1 MSAPD
6 PSCRARPGIQG
17 PGRSRLRPWA
27 PAFAGAPARA
37 RNARSA
43 GFTLIEVMISLAI
56 FGMIAAAGVALLAF
70 SVRAQG
76 TTDAVLDDLG
86 AMNRLSSIL
95 TADLAQAQDRPTR
108 DERGVRLPAFA
119 GAANTTPL
127 LRLVRGGWANPDAAP
142 RAEVQKV
149 EYRLAA
155 GAIERVAYPALDGA
169 APLPAAVLVAKVRQV
184 TLRFRYAGAWSDR
197 WEGTPQVALPQAA
210 ELTVVRDD
218 GRSYRMMFL
227 VGTGAPR
234 AQEVDGPSPQ
244 PSDDAP
250 PPS

>member
-1 MSAPD
+1 MSMPQA
-6 PSCRARPGIQG
+6 SCRARPGGHRAGQG
-17 PGRSRLRPWA
+17 
-27 PAFAGAPARA
+27 
-37 RNARSA
+37 
-43 GFTLIEVMISLAI
+43 GFTLIEVMIALAI

-70 SVRAQG
+70 SVKAQG

-108 DERGVRLPAFA
+108 DQQGVRLPAFA
-119 GAANTTPL
+119 GAANATPM
-127 LRLVRGGWANPDAAP
+127 LRLVRGGWANPDEAP

-149 EYRLAA
+149 EYRLNA

-169 APLPAAVLVAKVRQV
+169 APLPPAVLVDKVRQV
-184 TLRFRYAGAWSDR
+184 GLRFRYAGAWSDR
-197 WEGTPQVALPQAA
+197 WEGTDRAALPQAA
-210 ELTVVRDD
+210 ELTVARDD

-234 AQEVDGPSPQ
+234 AQTSGASPQ
-244 PSDDAP
+244 PSDNVPAP
-250 PPS
+250 Q